1 MKRGFIAI
9 AIILLIIPAFA
20 QDVLDKALPKSEE
33 EAREQLKEGTK
44 QIADTAKATINEKIT
59 AEVNLPENFKPFA
72 RVIFGVKP
80 DEKISL
86 NIFMILIAV
95 WFGFFVIIL
104 AASRFIPFFAESA
117 FMRIIFSFI
126 ITLLAAL
133 TGSLKFTALYIYG
146 LASLFKFLEKFP
158 AIATA
163 IVIVIIIV
171 ILIAAKIV
179 ASIIEGK
186 LRKEQARIKG
196 EKAGFGAK
204 IAEIF
209 GKMFKE

>member
-1 MKRGFIAI
+1 MKRGII
-9 AIILLIIPAFA
+9 TLLILLVIAGLLIPVFA
-20 QDVLDKALPKSEE
+20 QLPINEEKAKEE
-33 EAREQLKEGTK
+33 LKEGTK
-44 QIADTAKATINEKIT
+44 QVTKNISSTINEKLT
-59 AEVNLPENFKPFA
+59 QSVNIPDNLEPFA
-72 RVIFGVKP
+72 RLIFGIKP

-104 AASRFIPFFAESA
+104 AVSRFMSIFKNSFV
-117 FMRIIFSFI
+117 RIIFSI
-126 ITLLAAL
+126 LVTSLVSL

-158 AIATA
+158 AFATAFA
-163 IVIVIIIV
+163 IVIVIV
-171 ILIAAKIV
+171 IAIAAKIV
-179 ASIIEGK
+179 ASIVEGK
-186 LRKEQARIKG
+186 LRKEEMRLKG

-209 GKMFKE
+209 GKMFGK